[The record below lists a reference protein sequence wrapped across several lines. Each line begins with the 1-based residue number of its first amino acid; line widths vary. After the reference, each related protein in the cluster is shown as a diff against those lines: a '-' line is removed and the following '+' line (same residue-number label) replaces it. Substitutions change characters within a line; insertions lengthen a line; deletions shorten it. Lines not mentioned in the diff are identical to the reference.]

1 MMKNLTREVNEISQ
15 LPTHLPH
22 YCEYLKTVQSP
33 CKKFVIQADNESNFI
48 VVAIVLPFFT
58 ELSQD

>member
-1 MMKNLTREVNEISQ
+1 MRSHSQ
-15 LPTHLPH
+15 
-22 YCEYLKTVQSP
+22 YLITGITWWQIP
-33 CKKFVIQADNESNFI
+33 CKKFVIEADNESHFI